1 MRILICSSVTT
12 SSSSTTSLPCIL
24 QTINQMQIFE
34 EFENQYRKDVEFWEI
49 YKRCGLWPSDV
60 EFVSPSCFQIENWHF
75 FLLAPN

>member
-1 MRILICSSVTT
+1 
-12 SSSSTTSLPCIL
+12 
-24 QTINQMQIFE
+24 MQIFE

-75 FLLAPN
+75 FLLAPNWNC